1 MNKTLNIWGRDFDL
15 EIYFDCY
22 AGETVSDNQKEAL
35 ELFLQKP
42 QLISEAKDKV
52 IDYCLKRDAAEIGG
66 AIENIFKY
74 VIPQSI
80 YVQKSP
86 DKAHVVGL
94 MCAYRFNPE
103 DGLAVVFRNE
113 AYYEVGSQN
122 III

>member
-22 AGETVSDNQKEAL
+22 TGEKISIEQKEAL
-35 ELFLQKP
+35 DLFLQNP
-42 QLISEAKDKV
+42 QLISEAKEKV
-52 IDYCLKRDAAEIGG
+52 IAYCLKRNAAEIGG
-66 AIENIFKY
+66 TIENIFKY

-86 DKAHVVGL
+86 DNARVVGL

-113 AYYEVGSQN
+113 AYHEVGSQN

>member
-22 AGETVSDNQKEAL
+22 AGETISIEQKEAVD
-35 ELFLQKP
+35 LFLQNP
-42 QLISEAKDKV
+42 QLISEAKEKV
-52 IDYCLKRDAAEIGG
+52 IAYCLKRNAAEIGG
-66 AIENIFKY
+66 TIENIFKY

-86 DKAHVVGL
+86 DNARVIGL

-103 DGLAVVFRNE
+103 DGLAIVFRNE
-113 AYYEVGSQN
+113 TYYEVGSQN

>member
-22 AGETVSDNQKEAL
+22 TGEKISIEQKEAL
-35 ELFLQKP
+35 DLFLQNP
-42 QLISEAKDKV
+42 QLISEAKEKV
-52 IDYCLKRDAAEIGG
+52 IAYCLKRNAAEIGG
-66 AIENIFKY
+66 TIENIFKY

-86 DKAHVVGL
+86 DNAHVVGL

-103 DGLAVVFRNE
+103 DGLAIVFRNE
-113 AYYEVGSQN
+113 TYHEVGSQN

>member
-22 AGETVSDNQKEAL
+22 TGEKISIEQKEAL
-35 ELFLQKP
+35 DLFLQNP
-42 QLISEAKDKV
+42 QLISEAKEKV
-52 IDYCLKRDAAEIGG
+52 IAYCLKRNAAEIGG
-66 AIENIFKY
+66 TIENIFKY

-86 DKAHVVGL
+86 DNARVVGL

-103 DGLAVVFRNE
+103 DGLAIVFRNE
-113 AYYEVGSQN
+113 TYHEVGSQN